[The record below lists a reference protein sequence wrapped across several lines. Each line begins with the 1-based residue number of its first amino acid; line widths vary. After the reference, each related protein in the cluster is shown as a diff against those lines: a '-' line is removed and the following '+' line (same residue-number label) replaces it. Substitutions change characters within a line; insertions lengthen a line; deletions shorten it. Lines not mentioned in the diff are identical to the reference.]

1 MKRLQEQKAKLQQ
14 RIQQQDK
21 QPLSKKECREVRDLL
36 EVNIALLEVLE
47 ESDPDELKKK
57 EYRQQRKRLQ
67 ARLAYVR
74 RVVS

>member
-1 MKRLQEQKAKLQQ
+1 MSFLLDTNLSRN
-14 RIQQQDK
+14 
-21 QPLSKKECREVRDLL
+21 SKKECREMRDLL